1 MQPKMVSYIL
11 FMFLACAAQGALAS
25 KIVGIVDGDT
35 LDAIIDGKQQRVR
48 VAQIDAPERG
58 QPYGKASKQA
68 LSDLAYG
75 KDCTITPVGDEIDRY
90 GRTIGQIVCDGKDV
104 NLEMVRMGY
113 AWAYRK
119 YLKDPEYLRAEE
131 EAKEQGIGLWKEP
144 NPIPPWDWRK
154 NGSH

>member
-75 KDCTITPVGDEIDRY
+75 KECTITPVGDEVDRY
-90 GRTIGQIVCDGKDV
+90 GRVIGQITCQGIDV
-104 NLEMVRMGY
+104 NRQMIRLGF
-113 AWAYRK
+113 AWAFRK
-119 YLKDPEYLRAEE
+119 YLTDQSLIEE
-131 EAKEQGIGLWKEP
+131 EAQARKSKIGLWADSSP
-144 NPIPPWDWRK
+144 VAPWEWRK
-154 NGSH
+154 KK